1 MTESDFR
8 SRSAPWISGLFLV
21 LAAVL
26 FVCAAPILEMH
37 LEKIRNALAS
47 GPAAVAAALLAFAFI
62 LFLDGVRRSPQ
73 TTAAATGTVLLILVA
88 WSGNLLAFGIAAA
101 VLAFTLLTGDA
112 VARLLRGF
120 EGGRGELSVSIAAG
134 CGAIGLGL
142 LLLGEIHFVRPVSLI
157 AAAAVLVLV
166 RRRRIPQLAR
176 LVTGGAKALWTGPFT
191 KTDALWIAAA
201 AAILVPGF
209 LAALRPDLSWDALA
223 YHLPQ
228 VRDFAVKTRVEPL
241 ANLYPSTFLW
251 RNYDTFLGLGF
262 LAGGDRTV
270 RFLHFAMGL
279 ATFGATASLARR
291 LGSAARRPLAVLAL
305 CAFPAACLE
314 LKNTYVD
321 LPAGLLLTAS
331 AAEIAA
337 SRAEGRRLRLAG
349 FLFGGAIATKLF
361 AILGTPALAAIF
373 ACRRRDGLRCAI
385 VFSLCAGI
393 VLLPWLAW
401 SQSRLGF
408 FLAPYYDPRAADRND
423 PNASIYGPP
432 IQPSNPGPSP
442 RLDVQSLLRLP
453 FDLTLG
459 EPQYSRLDDYVG
471 LLPLLLL
478 LGLAGFGARDLRLF
492 AAAAVVSILPWYAAA
507 SRHLIH
513 FDARYLIPLFP
524 MYAAAAGVGLER
536 ATGQFRGSLGSAAA
550 AAAAMLTL
558 AVPTQLLS
566 APHDLDLA
574 LRRAT
579 PETALAALPAY
590 PLWRHVH
597 SQDRVLLLGDPDRFH
612 CPARVVVN
620 DMLVFPEP
628 EVDPNRWQREWRPLG
643 ITHILHREDRRDAAG
658 LLRALG
664 PCVHLVASHN
674 VASLYRVE
682 GTGSNCS
689 VDRADRPGMVHA
701 ESKDTEA
708 RAAGAGTGGATGR

>member
-8 SRSAPWISGLFLV
+8 SRSAPWISGLFVV
-21 LAAVL
+21 LAAAL
-26 FVCAAPILEMH
+26 LVCAAPILKMH
-37 LEKIRNALAS
+37 LERIRNTLAS
-47 GPAAVAAALLAFAFI
+47 RPAAGAAALLALAFI
-62 LFLDGVRRSPQ
+62 LFLDGVRRSPR
-73 TTAAATGTVLLILVA
+73 TTAAATGTVLLFLVV
-88 WSGNLLAFGIAAA
+88 WSGNLPAFVIAAA
-101 VLAFTLLTGDA
+101 VLAFTLLAGDA

-120 EGGRGELSVSIAAG
+120 EGGPGELSISIAAG
-134 CGAIGLGL
+134 CGAIGMGL
-142 LLLGEIHFVRPVSLI
+142 LLLGEIHLVRPFFLI

-166 RRRRIPQLAR
+166 RRRRISQLAR
-176 LVTGGAKALWTGPFT
+176 LVTSGAKALWAGPFT
-191 KTDALWIAAA
+191 KTDALWIATAA
-201 AAILVPGF
+201 AVLVPGF

-228 VRDFAVKTRVEPL
+228 VRDFAVQARVEPL

-270 RFLHFAMGL
+270 RFLHFAIGV

-291 LGSAARRPLAVLAL
+291 LGSTARCPLAVLAL
-305 CAFPAACLE
+305 CAVPAACLE

-361 AILGTPALAAIF
+361 AILGAPPLVAIF
-373 ACRRRDGLRCAI
+373 VRRRRDWLRCAI
-385 VFSLCAGI
+385 VFSLCAFI

-408 FLAPYYDPRAADRND
+408 FLAPYYDPRAPDRTD
-423 PNASIYGPP
+423 PTASIYGPP
-432 IQPSNPGPSP
+432 IKPSSSSPSP
-442 RLDVQSLLRLP
+442 RLDAQSLIRLP

-459 EPQYSRLDDYVG
+459 QAHYSRLDDHTG

-492 AAAAVVSILPWYAAA
+492 AAAAAAAILPWYAAA
-507 SRHLIH
+507 SWHLIS
-513 FDARYLIPLFP
+513 FDARYLTILFP
-524 MYAAAAGVGLER
+524 IYAAAAGVGLER
-536 ATGQFRGSLGSAAA
+536 ATGQFRGRLGSAAA
-550 AAAAMLTL
+550 AAAAALAL

-590 PLWRHVH
+590 PLWSHVH

-620 DMLVFPEP
+620 DVLIFPGP
-628 EVDPNRWQREWRPLG
+628 DVDPNRWQREWRPLG
-643 ITHILHREDRRDAAG
+643 ITHILHREDRRDAAA
-658 LLRALG
+658 LLQVLG
-664 PCVHLVASHN
+664 PCVHLVASHS

-682 GTGSNCS
+682 ATGVDCS
-689 VDRADRPGMVHA
+689 GDRADRPGAVKA
-701 ESKDTEA
+701 EIKQAQA
-708 RAAGAGTGGATGR
+708 RAAGAATSQ